1 MQDNMA
7 DGLAAVASHP
17 VTVQVI
23 NQGPGIWGNV
33 ATGLITGAIAIAGIW
48 LTHWF
53 AQRREHHA
61 MKDKL
66 EQERYFIATGLVFL
80 LERFSQRCVYSAY
93 EAGYNDPKSGYIRVE
108 YSLPEF
114 SYDGIAGDWRS
125 LPQGLMY
132 RLSQMPV
139 LHQEARQSI
148 VPAFDNDSPEDG
160 DNGLHELNRQS
171 CRLGLRAIRLSRE
184 LRRLCAMPD
193 DDLSTHNWC
202 AWRMLST
209 ARARVIDTDLHHA
222 HSNLRIMAALSQ
234 LAPVASTADTGLS
247 DQEKGFSA

>member
-7 DGLAAVASHP
+7 EGLAAAASHP
-17 VTVQVI
+17 VTVQVF

-33 ATGLITGAIAIAGIW
+33 ATGLITGVTAIAGIW

-53 AQRREHHA
+53 VQRRERRSA
-61 MKDKL
+61 QDKL

-80 LERFSQRCVYSAY
+80 LERFAQQCVYSAY
-93 EAGYNDPKSGYIRVE
+93 ESGHNDPRDGYCRVDH
-108 YSLPEF
+108 SLPDF

-125 LPQGLMY
+125 LPPGLMY

-139 LHQEARQSI
+139 LRQEALRSI
-148 VPAFDNDSPEDG
+148 DEATENDSPYEGG
-160 DNGLHELNRQS
+160 DYLFELNHQS

-184 LRRLCAMPD
+184 LRRICAMPD
-193 DDLSTHNWC
+193 DDLSAHHWS

-209 ARARVIDTDLHHA
+209 ARARIIDA
-222 HSNLRIMAALSQ
+222 NLRYERSQRKTTAAPSRPG
-234 LAPVASTADTGLS
+234 PVASPVDSVLP
-247 DQEKGFSA
+247 DQEKGVPA